1 MSFVYIVKKDLAFDI
16 KKATKSVE
24 ENTGISLKALAT
36 KELHGHV
43 GALFTTDNDNAHE
56 LCKKAVTEGK
66 FDFDVFAATSF
77 PTLKEKGEICL
88 DMDTRKVND

>member
-43 GALFTTDNDNAHE
+43 GALFTTDKIGRAH
-56 LCKKAVTEGK
+56 V
-66 FDFDVFAATSF
+66 
-77 PTLKEKGEICL
+77 
-88 DMDTRKVND
+88 

>member
-36 KELHGHV
+36 KNYMV
-43 GALFTTDNDNAHE
+43 
-56 LCKKAVTEGK
+56 
-66 FDFDVFAATSF
+66 
-77 PTLKEKGEICL
+77 
-88 DMDTRKVND
+88 M